1 MYFPNSSAMD
11 ATASSGGPITI
22 LPQIVSGSPEQIAKH
37 VGELLKKATEFA
49 TLLNEFA
56 GAAKQLEKVWE
67 GDASQS
73 ALKKIADSLA
83 SLNKIIDVVR
93 RGADLLGI
101 SGTLV
106 QTAQQA
112 YRSVVAAVNP
122 TVASLM
128 SNPWTYG
135 AAVALSTATS
145 ASLKG
150 FIQAIAALLKTL
162 GVVDLAGQITQLVT
176 IIGEIEKLF
185 GGGDK
190 GSGTAPGTGGI
201 GATPVAPPQSPPSV
215 ASPSGQQVAGNGG
228 LPVGGGP
235 GGGYGTGYPG
245 GTGGYGTGGYGNG
258 GYGTGIGGYPG
269 GTGGGFGGGTAPG
282 GFTNYLPPALTG
294 FTGNQGQSPWEWAAG
309 GGGTAGGSLAPGLI
323 DPRNAWI
330 PVDPAANAVPGQ
342 TLPAP
347 AEPAPSQPAPG
358 GDADGEEIVIRTEQG
373 DVATSI
379 EVPMGRDIEL
389 DLEFTVD
396 GKEYEQHID
405 IDADGTVSVD
415 R

>member
-1 MYFPNSSAMD
+1 MD
-11 ATASSGGPITI
+11 ATASSGGPITV

-56 GAAKQLEKVWE
+56 GAAKQLEKVWS
-67 GDASQS
+67 GNASES

-83 SLNKIIDVVR
+83 SLTKIIDVVR
-93 RGADLLGI
+93 KGADLLGI

-162 GVVDLAGQITQLVT
+162 GVVDLAGQISQIAT

-190 GSGTAPGTGGI
+190 GTGSGGAPNNGSVGG
-201 GATPVAPPQSPPSV
+201 TPVTPPQTPPSV

-228 LPVGGGP
+228 LPIG
-235 GGGYGTGYPG
+235 G
-245 GTGGYGTGGYGNG
+245 GTGGL
-258 GYGTGIGGYPG
+258 G
-269 GTGGGFGGGTAPG
+269 GTGGGFGGGTGGGIGGTGGGAAPG
-282 GFTNYLPPALTG
+282 GFTNYLPPALNG
-294 FTGNQGQSPWEWAAG
+294 FTGNQGQSPWDWAAG
-309 GGGTAGGSLAPGLI
+309 GGGAAGGSLAPGLI

-347 AEPAPSQPAPG
+347 ADTAPVPQQPAPG
-358 GDADGEEIVIRTEQG
+358 GGEGDDIVIRTEHG

>member
-67 GDASQS
+67 GKASES

-176 IIGEIEKLF
+176 IISEIEKLF

-190 GSGTAPGTGGI
+190 GSGSGTAPGTGGI

-235 GGGYGTGYPG
+235 GGGYGTGG
-245 GTGGYGTGGYGNG
+245 HGTGT
-258 GYGTGIGGYPG
+258 GGYPG
-269 GTGGGFGGGTAPG
+269 GAGGGFGGGTAPG
-282 GFTNYLPPALTG
+282 GFTNYLPPALNG

-347 AEPAPSQPAPG
+347 ADPAPSQPAPG
-358 GDADGEEIVIRTEQG
+358 GGESGGGGGNGEEIVIRTEQG

>member
-1 MYFPNSSAMD
+1 MD

-67 GDASQS
+67 GGASES

-112 YRSVVAAVNP
+112 YRSVVSAVNP

-162 GVVDLAGQITQLVT
+162 GVVDLASQISQLVT

-190 GSGTAPGTGGI
+190 ESGAALNTGGVSGTPVTAPQ
-201 GATPVAPPQSPPSV
+201 APAQV
-215 ASPSGQQVAGNGG
+215 ASPSGQQVAGYGG
-228 LPVGGGP
+228 SGYGGGT
-235 GGGYGTGYPG
+235 GGGYG
-245 GTGGYGTGGYGNG
+245 GGYGS
-258 GYGTGIGGYPG
+258 
-269 GTGGGFGGGTAPG
+269 GGGFGGGFGGSTAPG
-282 GFTNYLPPALTG
+282 GFTNYLPPALSG

-330 PVDPAANAVPGQ
+330 PVDPPSNAVPGQ

-347 AEPAPSQPAPG
+347 APG
-358 GDADGEEIVIRTEQG
+358 DQGGEEIVIRTEQG